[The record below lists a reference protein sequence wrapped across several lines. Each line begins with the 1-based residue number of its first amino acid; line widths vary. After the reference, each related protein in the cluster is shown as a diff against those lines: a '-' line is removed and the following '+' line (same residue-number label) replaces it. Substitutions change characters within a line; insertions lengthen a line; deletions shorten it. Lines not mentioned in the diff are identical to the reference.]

1 MAVILEKA
9 TTKRKVKIV
18 LSKPRKCYIRE
29 LKMNKP

>member
-1 MAVILEKA
+1 MAIILEKA

-18 LSKPRKCYIRE
+18 LSKPGKCYIRE

>member
-1 MAVILEKA
+1 MAIILEKA

-18 LSKPRKCYIRE
+18 LSKPRKCYIKG